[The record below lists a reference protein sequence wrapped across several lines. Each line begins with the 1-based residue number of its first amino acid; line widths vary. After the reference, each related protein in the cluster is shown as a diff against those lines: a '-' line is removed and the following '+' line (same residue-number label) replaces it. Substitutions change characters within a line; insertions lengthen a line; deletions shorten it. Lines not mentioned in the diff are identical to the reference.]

1 MTSIAVV
8 RKRLGSL
15 VGAPIPGAPEGALSA
30 APASE
35 QEAAR
40 IMQVASE
47 YRLPVLVRGGGTH
60 QGYGA
65 AVDPL
70 IVVSTRNLQT
80 LDWRPDDLTATVGAG
95 VRVADLEQRL
105 VEGGQTAVLPEDPG
119 DATIGGVVAAGI
131 SGHRRL
137 RYGPTRDRVL
147 GMTLVTGDGRIVH
160 AGGTVVKN
168 VSGYDLSRLAVGSFG
183 RLGIVTV
190 VSLKLWPRPQ
200 SIVTIVGVCPENALK
215 VAYRPLAVFEVDGQG
230 SVVVGGLPATVKA
243 EVDALGGE
251 SLPGAIWPAPLQSPF
266 RCVLRV
272 PARLTRQGVEHVPS
286 GWTYRAAFGVGEVR
300 MGAENPDEAV
310 LVKMRE
316 WAESVGGRLVVEAAP
331 DDLAFDPWGT
341 APSTVGIQRRL
352 VAMFDPA
359 GIMNSGRLPGGI

>member
-15 VGAPIPGAPEGALSA
+15 VGAPVPGAPEGALSV
-30 APASE
+30 APTSE

-65 AVDPL
+65 PVDPV
-70 IVVSTRNLQT
+70 IVLSTHDLQT
-80 LDWRPDDLTATVGAG
+80 LDWRPEDLTATVGAG

-119 DATIGGVVAAGI
+119 EATIGGVIAAGI

-183 RLGIVTV
+183 RLGIITG

-200 SIVTIVGVCPENALK
+200 SIVTVVGVRPENALE
-215 VAYRPLAVFEVDGQG
+215 VAYRPFAVLEVDGQG
-230 SVVVGGLPATVKA
+230 SVVVGGHPAMVKA
-243 EVDALGGE
+243 DVDALGGE
-251 SLPGAIWPAPLQSPF
+251 SLPGAVWPVPLESPF

-272 PARLTRQGVEHVPS
+272 PARLTRQAVEHVPPE
-286 GWTYRAAFGVGEVR
+286 WNYQAAFGVGEVR
-300 MGAENPDEAV
+300 MGTEDPDAAT
-310 LVKMRE
+310 LAKMRE
-316 WAESVGGRLVVEAAP
+316 WAESVGGRLVVEAVP

-352 VAMFDPA
+352 VATFDPA
-359 GIMNSGRLPGGI
+359 GIANPGRLPGGI